1 MAIWTWPS
9 SATMQPRISEGSRG
23 KFCMFG
29 SLLLIRPVTVPRG
42 LINAWVRLSYSLYSS
57 TLVRKVLASL
67 FALRAERT
75 WWAWDAALSSCE
87 AMSDRTFSDKDGLP
101 VEVNSVKVTPRD
113 ENVSIR
119 EASEVL

>member
-1 MAIWTWPS
+1 WRS
-9 SATMQPRISEGSRG
+9 SATMQPRMSAGSRG
-23 KFCMFG
+23 KYCMLG
-29 SLLLIRPVTVPRG
+29 SDDDMRPVTVPRG
-42 LINAWVRLSYSLYSS
+42 LMNAWIRPSNSLYFS

-75 WWAWDAALSSCE
+75 WWARDAALSSCE

-101 VEVNSVKVTPRD
+101 VEVNSVKVTPS
-113 ENVSIR
+113 EEKVSIR

>member
-1 MAIWTWPS
+1 MH
-9 SATMQPRISEGSRG
+9 PRMSEGSRG
-23 KFCMFG
+23 KFCMLG
-29 SLLLIRPVTVPRG
+29 SDEDIRPVTVPSG
-42 LINAWVRLSYSLYSS
+42 LMNAWMRLSNSLYFS

-67 FALRAERT
+67 FALRAART
-75 WWAWDAALSSCE
+75 CPANSAARSSWE

-119 EASEVL
+119 EASEVLYRPEPWTG